1 MRKKYLTR
9 VSVLL
14 VVLFGGI
21 ILMRLIMHTLH
32 LNTEESSLIADIGQ
46 MVVEAVAAIMVVIQL
61 EQEGEAEIKE
71 ANIKEAE
78 FLLQYNQA
86 FIQDPNMTEVEHLL
100 EIELEGGSKIQLTP
114 DNRQKFINYLVY
126 LEGLAPLI
134 LHDILQLEVID
145 DLMAY
150 RFFLAVNNKTLQED
164 QLFPYAEYYRGCFKL
179 YSVWKEYRTKRQR
192 EVVWNENSLDN
203 WEGFHIYAE

>member
-1 MRKKYLTR
+1 MRKKYFTR

-100 EIELEGGSKIQLTP
+100 EIELEGGSKIQLTS

-179 YSVWKEYRTKRQR
+179 YSVWKEYRSKRQR
-192 EVVWNENSLDN
+192 EIVWNENSLDN